1 MCKITFNI
9 IIKCKLKTFKKKK
22 KNTIIFWCL
31 TMILKMFFLII
42 FFVDG
47 VAPTWVGAGE
57 SGGVY
62 GVCHNIDVRQEK
74 SLKKLAVDENCFT
87 PQKNLNHFNN

>member
-22 KNTIIFWCL
+22 KKKTIIFWCL

-57 SGGVY
+57 SGG
-62 GVCHNIDVRQEK
+62 GVWGV
-74 SLKKLAVDENCFT
+74 
-87 PQKNLNHFNN
+87 P

>member
-1 MCKITFNI
+1 ME
-9 IIKCKLKTFKKKK
+9 L
-22 KNTIIFWCL
+22 L
-31 TMILKMFFLII
+31 RHGLVL
-42 FFVDG
+42 VR
-47 VAPTWVGAGE
+47 VEV
-57 SGGVY
+57 VY

>member
-1 MCKITFNI
+1 
-9 IIKCKLKTFKKKK
+9 LV
-22 KNTIIFWCL
+22 L
-31 TMILKMFFLII
+31 
-42 FFVDG
+42 VR
-47 VAPTWVGAGE
+47 VEV
-57 SGGVY
+57 VY